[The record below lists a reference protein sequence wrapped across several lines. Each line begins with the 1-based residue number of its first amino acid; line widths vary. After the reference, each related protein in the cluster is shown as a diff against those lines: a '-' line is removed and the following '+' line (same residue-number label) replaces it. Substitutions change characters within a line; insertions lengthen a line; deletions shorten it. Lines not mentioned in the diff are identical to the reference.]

1 MNIEKTSPTLLDG
14 IRQGENQAWQRFYD
28 TYKVLVYMRARAWHF
43 SAADADDLLMKV
55 MEGFFD
61 KQRNFTYDPSKG
73 RFRDYF
79 SRIVRN
85 AAADMLR
92 AMKRRA
98 ADSLDAGEHT
108 IDVPAPE
115 LSRQEEQEQ
124 WESLVFG
131 KALEAVRKEA
141 PPLSMQCWLSCRMN
155 NVNARKVAEFNR
167 ISLASVYNYCND
179 IDARIRQKA
188 RQLFDEEM

>member
-1 MNIEKTSPTLLDG
+1 MKIEMTSPTLLDG

-43 SAADADDLLMKV
+43 SAADTDDLLMKV

-79 SRIVRN
+79 SRTVRN

-98 ADSLDAGEHT
+98 ADSLDAGEKS
-108 IDVPAPE
+108 IDIPAPE
-115 LSRQEEQEQ
+115 LSEREEAEQ

-131 KALEAVRKEA
+131 KALEAVRQEA
-141 PPLSMQCWLSCRMN
+141 PPLSMQCWLSCRLH
-155 NVNARKVAEFNR
+155 NVNARKVAELNR
-167 ISLASVYNYCND
+167 ISLASVYNYCKD
-179 IDARIRQKA
+179 IDSRIRQKA
-188 RQLFDEEM
+188 RQLFDAEM